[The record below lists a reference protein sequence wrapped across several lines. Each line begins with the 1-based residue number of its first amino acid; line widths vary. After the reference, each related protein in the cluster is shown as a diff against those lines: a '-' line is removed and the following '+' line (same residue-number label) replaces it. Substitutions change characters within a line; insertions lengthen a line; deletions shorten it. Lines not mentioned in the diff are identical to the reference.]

1 MQELV
6 VCGVW
11 KKLRELSGVL
21 VRKQSLSSKQQG
33 NIYQCCVRPVF
44 LYCCEMWDLPI
55 VGEVRLCGLEHHMIR
70 MMCGVKL
77 VDRVSTDVLRDRV
90 GVVVKI
96 GDMIIQSCLQWY
108 GHIMHG
114 DINS

>member
-6 VCGVW
+6 VGGVW
-11 KKLRELSGVL
+11 KKFRELSGVL
-21 VRKQSLSSKQQG
+21 VRKQRLFSKQLG
-33 NIYQCCVRPVF
+33 NIYQCFVRPVF
-44 LYCCEMWDLPI
+44 LYRCEMWDLTV
-55 VGEVRLCGLEHHMIR
+55 VGETRLCGLEHHMIR
-70 MMCGVKL
+70 MMCVVKL
-77 VDRVSTDVLRDRV
+77 VDRVSNDVLRDRV

-96 GDMIIQSCLQWY
+96 EDMIIQSFLQWY

>member
-6 VCGVW
+6 VGGVW
-11 KKLRELSGVL
+11 KKFMELSSML
-21 VRKQSLSSKQQG
+21 VRKHSLFLKQQG
-33 NIYQCCVRPVF
+33 SIYQCCVRPVF
-44 LYCCEMWDLPI
+44 LYCCEMWDLTV
-55 VGEVRLCGLEHHMIR
+55 VGEARLCGLEHHMIR

-77 VDRVSTDVLRDRV
+77 VDRVSTGVLRDRV

-96 GDMIIQSCLQWY
+96 EDMIIQSCLQWY
-108 GHIMHG
+108 GDIMHG

>member
-6 VCGVW
+6 VGGVW
-11 KKLRELSGVL
+11 TKFRELSGVL
-21 VRKQSLSSKQQG
+21 VKKQSLSSKQQE
-33 NIYQCCVRPVF
+33 NINQCCVRPVL
-44 LYCCEMWDLPI
+44 LYCCEMWDLTV
-55 VGEVRLCGLEHHMIR
+55 VGEARLCGLEHHMIR
-70 MMCGVKL
+70 MMCG
-77 VDRVSTDVLRDRV
+77 DRV

-96 GDMIIQSCLQWY
+96 EDMIFQSCLQWY